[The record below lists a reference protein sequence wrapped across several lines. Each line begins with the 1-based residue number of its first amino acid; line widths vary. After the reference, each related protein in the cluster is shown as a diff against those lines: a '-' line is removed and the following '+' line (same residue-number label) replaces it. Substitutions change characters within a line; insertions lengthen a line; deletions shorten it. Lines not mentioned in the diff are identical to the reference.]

1 MSMARQIAEST
12 GWQRIRRHISA
23 KDNCMSAVRRLSLTL
38 YALWMRQIDRRLTGL
53 RKEFEM
59 QNASFK
65 LRNI

>member
-1 MSMARQIAEST
+1 
-12 GWQRIRRHISA
+12 
-23 KDNCMSAVRRLSLTL
+23 MSAVRRLSLTL